1 MDDAL
6 TLSSIPLPRDI
17 KPGNVDG
24 FQKKEFLYQ
33 FAVDT
38 WLKQLESHTFPTK
51 IINISSEEGKA
62 ILAAHRK

>member
-1 MDDAL
+1 MEDAL
-6 TLSSIPLPRDI
+6 NVTSIPLPRGI

-38 WLKQLESHTFPTK
+38 WLKQLEPHTFPTK
-51 IINISSEEGKA
+51 IIDISCEEGKA
-62 ILAAHRK
+62 ILDAHRK